1 MGALRDIKRD
11 MAERR
16 AALQKLIVQEVEARI
31 FSSGEPAAEA
41 GAAAAAASQKAHQRS
56 ALPLTK
62 EKSRS
67 PVVVHCAKWCC
78 DMVHDV
84 QLI

>member
-31 FSSGEPAAEA
+31 FSTGEPAAEP

-56 ALPLTK
+56 AHPYQK
-62 EKSRS
+62 K
-67 PVVVHCAKWCC
+67 V
-78 DMVHDV
+78 
-84 QLI
+84 